1 MARKPCPLRAE
12 DTGQPIFLE
21 KRRPVE
27 KEKMERVCLLHGS
40 PEPLGIPRGHILTQ
54 YKERL
59 SVPVSDEQ
67 MHGSW
72 DCGREGGREGH

>member
-40 PEPLGIPRGHILTQ
+40 PEHWYSKRAHFD
-54 YKERL
+54 
-59 SVPVSDEQ
+59 SV
-67 MHGSW
+67 
-72 DCGREGGREGH
+72 